1 MEGSRREPLADIL
14 FAVTVLALAGIVWW
28 GTASLP
34 PPRYEPLGSA
44 ALPRALALAMA
55 LLGLVLLGRA
65 WAGRRLQAAPASD
78 LGFRPRPWL
87 AAGVLAVLVLYV
99 ASMDLR
105 LLGFVPASILALVL
119 IGAMLTG
126 FDRRRLPW
134 LAGFVVVLVIAVQLL
149 FTRVFYIDLP

>member
-1 MEGSRREPLADIL
+1 MERSRREPLADIV

-28 GTASLP
+28 GTAALP

-44 ALPRALALAMA
+44 ALPRTLAVIMA
-55 LLGLVLLGRA
+55 LLGIMLLGRV
-65 WAGRRLQAAPASD
+65 WAGGRRPAASAARP
-78 LGFRPRPWL
+78 GFRPRPWL
-87 AAGVLAVLVLYV
+87 AVGVLAVLVAYV
-99 ASMDLR
+99 ALMDLR

-119 IGAMLTG
+119 LGAMLTG

-134 LAGFVVVLVIAVQLL
+134 LAGFVVLLVVAVQLL

>member
-1 MEGSRREPLADIL
+1 
-14 FAVTVLALAGIVWW
+14 
-28 GTASLP
+28 
-34 PPRYEPLGSA
+34 
-44 ALPRALALAMA
+44 MA

-65 WAGRRLQAAPASD
+65 WAGRRQAAPAAVG

-87 AAGVLAVLVLYV
+87 AVGVLAVLVLYV

-134 LAGFVVVLVIAVQLL
+134 LAGFVVILVIGVQLL

>member
-14 FAVTVLALAGIVWW
+14 FAVAVLALAGIVWW
-28 GTASLP
+28 GTSALP

-44 ALPRALALAMA
+44 ALPRALAVIMA
-55 LLGLVLLGRA
+55 LLGLVLLGRV
-65 WAGRRLQAAPASD
+65 WSAGPRRAAPAVEP
-78 LGFRPRPWL
+78 GFRPRPWL
-87 AAGVLAVLVLYV
+87 AIGVLAVLVAYV
-99 ASMDLR
+99 VLMDLR

-134 LAGFVVVLVIAVQLL
+134 LLGFVVLLVVAVQLV

>member
-1 MEGSRREPLADIL
+1 MEGPGREPLADIL
-14 FAVTVLALAGIVWW
+14 FAVAVLALAGIVWW

-44 ALPRALALAMA
+44 ALPRTLAVVMA

-65 WAGRRLQAAPASD
+65 WAGRRQAAPAAVG

-87 AAGVLAVLVLYV
+87 AVGVLAVLVLYV
-99 ASMDLR
+99 AAMDLR

-134 LAGFVVVLVIAVQLL
+134 LAGFVVILVIGVQLL